1 MVLKKLERWKNWKR
15 NSRKIHVDIF
25 FFFLIFC
32 YLDRVF
38 YIFIENNFQNNARIG
53 GYDITFF
60 IFDMEN
66 RVSDI

>member
-1 MVLKKLERWKNWKR
+1 MEKLKAKFSE
-15 NSRKIHVDIF
+15 NSCRYFF

>member
-1 MVLKKLERWKNWKR
+1 MEKLKAKFSE
-15 NSRKIHVDIF
+15 NSCRFF

>member
-1 MVLKKLERWKNWKR
+1 MEKLKAKFSE
-15 NSRKIHVDIF
+15 NSCRF

>member
-1 MVLKKLERWKNWKR
+1 MEKLKAKFSE
-15 NSRKIHVDIF
+15 NSCTFF
-25 FFFLIFC
+25 FFFLISC

-66 RVSDI
+66 RVGDI